1 MKDLQ
6 IDVLYSEDVGVWDG
20 VRMPMQEIQNAK
32 WTELNLMDQE
42 DPEASK
48 NNLYG
53 LVEYLMPIT
62 KMLIWNRR
70 LIK

>member
-20 VRMPMQEIQNAK
+20 VRMPMQEIQNTK
-32 WTELNLMDQE
+32 WTEINLMDQE